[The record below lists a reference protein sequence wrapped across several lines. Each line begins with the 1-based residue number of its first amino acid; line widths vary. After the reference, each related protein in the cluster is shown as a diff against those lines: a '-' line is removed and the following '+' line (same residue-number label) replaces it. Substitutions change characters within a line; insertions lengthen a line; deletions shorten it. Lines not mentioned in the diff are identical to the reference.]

1 MCVMRKQLLI
11 VLSILLVV
19 PRIAFAHDAL
29 RPGVSMVIS
38 AILSLIGA
46 ILSARVVWYKPNPS
60 DNKYIK
66 IIFTITAFIV
76 TLIIMFSALVG
87 FLSKLA

>member
-1 MCVMRKQLLI
+1 MRKQLLI
-11 VLSILLVV
+11 LLYFFLVV
-19 PRIAFAHDAL
+19 PRIAFAYDVL

-46 ILSARVVWYKPNPS
+46 ILAARVVWKKPNPS
-60 DNKYIK
+60 DNNYIK

>member
-1 MCVMRKQLLI
+1 MRKPLLI
-11 VLSILLVV
+11 VLYILLVV
-19 PRIAFAHDAL
+19 PRIASARDVL
-29 RPGVSMVIS
+29 RPGVSMAIS

-46 ILSARVVWYKPNPS
+46 ILSARVVWNKPNPS

-76 TLIIMFSALVG
+76 TLILMFSALIG